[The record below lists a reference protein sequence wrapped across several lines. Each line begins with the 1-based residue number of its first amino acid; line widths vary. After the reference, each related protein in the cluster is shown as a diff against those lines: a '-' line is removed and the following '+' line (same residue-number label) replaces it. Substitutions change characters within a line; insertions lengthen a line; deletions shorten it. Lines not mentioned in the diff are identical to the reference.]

1 MKKRTLS
8 MILAVTMTAGILSG
22 CGGSGSGSPEKPENS
37 AGAGSTGEIRV
48 WKFAHTR
55 AEGTDNDVMANEF
68 ADSLMEAIDNLQID
82 MYPNN
87 QLGDYTV
94 VQEATGLDEVQLMLG
109 SMSNGVD
116 PTLSVQIAPYLV
128 SNWDEAE
135 ALYNSEDGMMTQYV
149 RERLEKQNIK
159 LLAVMPKYF
168 GAIMTTEPVQNP
180 DDPAGSKGVKIRVPQ
195 MKSFE
200 QFASSIG
207 FQTTPLPT
215 SDTFTALQ
223 TGVVNGTCGG
233 GVEQYWSDY
242 GELSKYIYC
251 LRTHM
256 ENHWLYMSMD
266 TWNRLSAGEQ
276 ETVTRIAKEWEQKA
290 FQLARDNETK
300 YNDLFTEKGV
310 EVYVPDDSVIEAY
323 ADYVHTHVWP
333 EIASEYGEIWDKIIA
348 EVQG

>member
-1 MKKRTLS
+1 MKKNVLS
-8 MILAVTMTAGILSG
+8 ILLAAVMTAGILAG
-22 CGGSGSGSPEKPENS
+22 CGSGGDNSSGGNQA
-37 AGAGSTGEIRV
+37 AGGERV

-55 AEGTDNDVMANEF
+55 AEGTDNDIMANEF
-68 ADSLMEAIDNLQID
+68 ADSLTAAIDNLKIE

-94 VQEATGLDEVQLMLG
+94 VQEAAGMNDVQLMLG

-128 SNWDEAE
+128 SNWEEAE
-135 ALYNSEDGMMTQYV
+135 ALYNSETGMMTQYV
-149 RERLEKQNIK
+149 AERLELQNIK

-168 GAIMTTEPVQNP
+168 GAVMTTQPARNLE
-180 DDPAGSKGVKIRVPQ
+180 DPAGNKGVKIRVPQ

-200 QFASSIG
+200 QFASAIG

-233 GVEQYWSDY
+233 GAEQYWSDY

-256 ENHWLYMSMD
+256 ENHWLYMSLD
-266 TWNRLSAGEQ
+266 TWKSLSAEEQ
-276 ETVTRIAKEWEQKA
+276 NAVTGIAKEWEAKA
-290 FQLARDNETK
+290 FQLARENESK
-300 YNDLFTEKGV
+300 YTDMFMEKGV
-310 EVYVPDDSVIEAY
+310 EVYMPDESVVKAY
-323 ADYVHTHVWP
+323 TDYVRANVWP
-333 EIASEYGEIWDKIIA
+333 EIASEYGEIWDKLTA
-348 EVQG
+348 EIQK

>member
-1 MKKRTLS
+1 MKKRLFS
-8 MILAVTMTAGILSG
+8 MVLAASMVAGMLAG
-22 CGGSGSGSPEKPENS
+22 CGSGSSTQGSGNE
-37 AGAGSTGEIRV
+37 GGSRV

-55 AEGTDNDVMANEF
+55 AEGTDNDIMANEF
-68 ADSLMEAIDNLQID
+68 ADSLMASIDNLEIV

-128 SNWDEAE
+128 NDWDEAQE
-135 ALYNSEDGMMTQYV
+135 LYNSQDGMITQYV
-149 RERLEKQNIK
+149 RERLELQNIK

-168 GAIMTTEPVQNP
+168 GSIMTTVPVQNI
-180 DDPAGSKGVKIRVPQ
+180 DDPAANKGVKIRVPQ

-200 QFASSIG
+200 QFASDIG

-233 GVEQYWSDY
+233 GAEQYWSDF

-256 ENHWLYMSMD
+256 ENHWLYMSLD
-266 TWNRLSAGEQ
+266 TWNSLSSEEQ
-276 ETVTRIAKEWEQKA
+276 DTITQIAQEWEEKA
-290 FQLARDNETK
+290 FQLARENETK
-300 YNDLFTEKGV
+300 YTDMFTENGV
-310 EVYVPDDSVIEAY
+310 EVYTPDESVIEAY
-323 ADYVHTHVWP
+323 SDYVHENVWP
-333 EIASEYGEIWDKIIA
+333 KIASEYGDIWDDIVA

>member
-1 MKKRTLS
+1 MKKNLLG
-8 MILAVTMTAGILSG
+8 ILLAAAVTAGMLAGCAGGEKAQSG
-22 CGGSGSGSPEKPENS
+22 GT
-37 AGAGSTGEIRV
+37 GAGGGERV

-55 AEGTDNDVMANEF
+55 AEGTDNDIMANEF
-68 ADSLMEAIDNLQID
+68 ADSLTASLDNLRIE

-94 VQEATGLDEVQLMLG
+94 VQEAAGLNEVQLMLG

-128 SNWDEAE
+128 SNWEEAE
-135 ALYNSEDGMMTQYV
+135 SLYNSETGMMTQYV
-149 RERLEKQNIK
+149 AERLEQQNIR

-168 GAIMTTEPVQNP
+168 GAVMTTQPARNVE
-180 DDPAGSKGVKIRVPQ
+180 DPAGSKGVKIRVPQ

-200 QFASSIG
+200 QFASAIG

-233 GVEQYWSDY
+233 GAEQYWSDY
-242 GELSKYIYC
+242 GELSKYVYC

-256 ENHWLYMSMD
+256 ENHWLYMSLD
-266 TWNRLSAGEQ
+266 TWNSLTPAEQ
-276 ETVTRIAKEWEQKA
+276 DTVKGIAREWEAKA
-290 FQLARDNETK
+290 FQLARENESK
-300 YNDLFTEKGV
+300 YTDMFTEKGV
-310 EVYVPDDSVIEAY
+310 EVYMPDESVVKAY
-323 ADYVHTHVWP
+323 TDYVRANVWP
-333 EIASEYGEIWDKIIA
+333 EIASEYGEIWDKLTA
-348 EVQG
+348 EIEK

>member
-1 MKKRTLS
+1 MKKK
-8 MILAVTMTAGILSG
+8 MVCMALALMMTAGALAG
-22 CGGSGSGSPEKPENS
+22 CGGSGEGSGKES
-37 AGAGSTGEIRV
+37 AGGEARV

-55 AEGTDNDVMANEF
+55 AEGTDNDIMANEF
-68 ADSLMEAIDNLQID
+68 ANSLTSAIDGLEIE

-94 VQEATGLDEVQLMLG
+94 VQEAVGLDEVQLMLG

-128 SNWDEAE
+128 STWDEAYE
-135 ALYNSEDGMMTQYV
+135 WYNSTDGLMYNYV
-149 RERLEKQNIK
+149 AERLEKQNIH

-168 GAIMTTEPVQNP
+168 GAIMTTKPASNIE
-180 DDPAGSKGVKIRVPQ
+180 DPTANKGVKIRVPQ

-200 QFASSIG
+200 QFASAIG

-233 GVEQYWSDY
+233 GAEQYYSDF
-242 GELSKYIYC
+242 GELTEHVYC

-256 ENHWLYMSMD
+256 ENHWLYMSQD
-266 TWNRLSAGEQ
+266 TWNSLSAEEQ
-276 ETVTRIAKEWEQKA
+276 EMITTIAKEWEEKA
-290 FQLARDNETK
+290 FQLAKDNEEK
-300 YNDLFTEKGV
+300 YTDIFKEQGV
-310 EVYVPDDSVIEAY
+310 EVYMPEDSVIEAY
-323 ADYVHTHVWP
+323 ADYVHENVWP
-333 EIASEYGEIWDKIIA
+333 QIASEYGEIWDEIMAK
-348 EVQG
+348 VNG